1 MSDSCSDSLNEAKL
15 LRDASAMSDGS
26 DVESEGPDFR
36 REFVLT
42 PFVRG
47 LKLVAE
53 QVVGAAAVVA
63 ARRGDTVT
71 IKHGVTAKEFEE
83 VVARAMAVLGG
94 VSDEEA
100 VERMMKWTGIALANV
115 EADGDCFF
123 HAVLWALA
131 SLKISIP
138 EAGNGNMRRQEW
150 HMEGVHNSR

>member
-1 MSDSCSDSLNEAKL
+1 MGEGKVKSSQRRGRAFCTAVFSTSTTEGKPSALKMSDSCSDSLNEAKL

-83 VVARAMAVLGG
+83 VRWKRAG
-94 VSDEEA
+94 SQWNE
-100 VERMMKWTGIALANV
+100 
-115 EADGDCFF
+115 
-123 HAVLWALA
+123 
-131 SLKISIP
+131 
-138 EAGNGNMRRQEW
+138 QE
-150 HMEGVHNSR
+150 V